1 MYNLVDLSDKTIL
14 ITGASSG
21 MGRETAVLC
30 SKLGAKVILVA
41 RQENRLVET
50 IEALEGD
57 GHNYYSFD
65 LTQLYEIESFIK
77 KIILENG
84 KLDGF
89 VHSAG
94 ITSTRP
100 LKSLKLDINR
110 AVMDIN
116 YFAFV
121 EFIRCITKRNCFNN
135 GLSIVGISSI
145 SAKRGNQAKTAY
157 CASKAAMDAAVKC
170 MAKELAP
177 KGIRVNS
184 VNPALIRT
192 NIYDQFVDKG
202 ADSEDAKNVLARQY
216 LGLGE
221 PIDVANMI
229 AYLLSNAARFIT
241 GSNVDVDGGSLSS

>member
-1 MYNLVDLSDKTIL
+1 MYNLVDLTDKTIL

-21 MGRETAVLC
+21 MGRASAVLC

-41 RQENRLVET
+41 RREDRLIET
-50 IEALEGD
+50 LEALEGN

-65 LTQLYEIESFIK
+65 LTKLYEIESFIK
-77 KIILENG
+77 KLILENG

-121 EFIRCITKRNCFNN
+121 EIIRCITKRNCFND

-192 NIYDQFVDKG
+192 NIYNQFVDKG
-202 ADSEDAKNVLARQY
+202 ADSEDARNVLARQY

>member
-1 MYNLVDLSDKTIL
+1 MFNMIDLTDKKIL

-21 MGRETAVLC
+21 MGAETARLC
-30 SKLGAKVILVA
+30 SQLGAKIVMVA
-41 RQENRLVET
+41 RREEKLIEVEKT
-50 IEALEGD
+50 LEGS
-57 GHNYYSFD
+57 GHKYYVFD
-65 LTQLYEIESFIK
+65 LSNVEQIEGFIK
-77 KIILENG
+77 QIVSECG
-84 KLDGF
+84 ALDGF

-100 LKSLKLDINR
+100 LRSLKVDIHR

-121 EFIRCITKRNCFNN
+121 EIIRCITKRNCFND
-135 GLSIVGISSI
+135 GMSIVGISSI

-157 CASKAAMDAAVKC
+157 CASKAAMDASVKC
-170 MAKELAP
+170 LAKELAP

-184 VNPALIRT
+184 VNPALINT
-192 NIYDQFVDKG
+192 EIYNQFVDKG

-216 LGLGE
+216 LGLGK

-229 AYLLSNAARFIT
+229 AYLLSGAASFIT